1 MYAIKRF
8 DRIDEAT
15 AEDIVFPE
23 RYEGFEEAYEEAC
36 ALADNECDE
45 WTDRTDATHF
55 YPGEREEDGAVDVL
69 FYYDTT
75 PEEIS
80 VISIYAVVEVGE

>member
-8 DRIDEAT
+8 DLADPAT
-15 AEDIVFPE
+15 AEDTVFPE

-36 ALADNECDE
+36 VLADNECDE

-55 YPGEREEDGAVDVL
+55 YPDECEEDGIISVM
-69 FYYDTT
+69 FYYDST
-75 PEEIS
+75 PGKIS
-80 VISIYAVVEVGE
+80 VISTYVVVEVDV

>member
-8 DRIDEAT
+8 GCIDEAT
-15 AEDIVFPE
+15 VEDTVFPE

-45 WTDRTDATHF
+45 WSDRTDATHF
-55 YPGEREEDGAVDVL
+55 YPEEREEDGAIDVL
-69 FYYDTT
+69 FYYDAA
-75 PEEIS
+75 PENIS
-80 VISIYAVVEVGE
+80 VISTYAVVEVGE